1 MTREKFIDAAL
12 GREKAELVIK
22 NARVV
27 DVFCGKVTEASVAIS
42 DGVIVGVGDYEGVAE
57 YDAKGG
63 YIMPGFIDSH
73 VHIESSM
80 VTPAEYARCV
90 LPRGT
95 TTAICDPHE
104 IANVAG
110 LDGILYMME
119 SAKTSP
125 MDFKFM
131 LSSCVPAAEFEDA
144 GAVITA
150 EDTSKFMEKYD
161 FLGLAEMMNY
171 PGLFFKDKEVLKKLD
186 CAEIIDGHAPS
197 VSGKELM
204 AYAGSGI
211 STDHECTSA
220 KEMEEKISAGMYA
233 LLRCG
238 RMSRE
243 FSEMASAVDSHT
255 ANRIAFCTDDRNLAD
270 IVKSG
275 SVQNC
280 IVTAVNAGMDII
292 TAIKAATINAAECY
306 KLKNVGAIAPGY
318 KADIVLSQELCPKQ
332 INAVW
337 KNGELIAE
345 SGAVNY
351 ERAPALKRE
360 GVYNSVNIK
369 EFKKEELV
377 CPFSKEMP
385 VIKIE
390 EGSLATKI
398 EYKDSSDGLSH
409 LAVIERHNA
418 TGKIGTCYLDGYE
431 IKNGAVASCIGHDS
445 HNLIIAGD
453 NAEDMYTAAEALGKE
468 GGVCVVSNGVV
479 KARLT
484 LSVGGLMSDR
494 SADEVIKEHDIAE
507 NEAKALGVNP
517 NIDPIMTLAFLSLPV
532 IPEIRLTARGLF
544 DVTKFDF
551 VANKE

>member
-1 MTREKFIDAAL
+1 MTREKFIDVAI

-22 NARVV
+22 NAKVV
-27 DVFCGKVTEASVAIS
+27 DVFCGKVTDADVAVT
-42 DGVIVGVGDYEGVAE
+42 DGVIVGIGSYEGEKE
-57 YDAKGG
+57 YDAKDA
-63 YIMPGFIDSH
+63 YLMPGFIDSH

-95 TTAICDPHE
+95 TTAVCDPHE

-131 LSSCVPAAEFEDA
+131 LSSCVPAADFEDA
-144 GAVITA
+144 GAGITA
-150 EDTSKFMEKYD
+150 KDTKKFIKKYD

-171 PGLFFKDKEVLKKLD
+171 PGLFFKNKEVLEKLD
-186 CAEIIDGHAPS
+186 AAEIIDGHAPS

-211 STDHECTSA
+211 LTDHECTSA

-243 FSEMASAVDSHT
+243 FSEMAAAVNKHT
-255 ANRIAFCTDDRNLAD
+255 ASRVAFCTDDRNLSD

-280 IVTAVNAGMDII
+280 IVTAFGAGMDIFD
-292 TAIKAATINAAECY
+292 AIKAATINAATCY
-306 KLKNVGAIAPGY
+306 KLKNTGAIAPGY
-318 KADIVLSQELCPKQ
+318 KADLVLSKELCPSE
-332 INAVW
+332 ILAVW
-337 KNGELIAE
+337 KDGALIAE
-345 SGAVNY
+345 NGAVNY
-351 ERAPALKRE
+351 ENKAVKKGK
-360 GVYNSVNIK
+360 GVYNSVNV
-369 EFKKEELV
+369 KKFTENDLV
-377 CPFSKEMP
+377 CEFSKDVP
-385 VIKIE
+385 IIGIE
-390 EGSLATKI
+390 AGSLATKI
-398 EYKDSSDGLSH
+398 KYAENADGLSH
-409 LAVIERHNA
+409 LAVIERHKA
-418 TGKIGTCYLDGYE
+418 TGKIGTCYLADYG

-445 HNLIIAGD
+445 HNLIVVGD
-453 NAEDMYTAAEALGKE
+453 NSADMYLAAESLGKE
-468 GGVCVVSNGVV
+468 GGVCVVSDGKVMA
-479 KARLT
+479 K
-484 LSVGGLMSDR
+484 LSLPVGGLMSDL
-494 SADEVIKEHDIAE
+494 SADEVIKAH
-507 NEAKALGVNP
+507 EAVEEAARALGTNE

-544 DVTKFDF
+544 DVTKFEF
-551 VANKE
+551 VK